1 MVMEGLKPEVRRH
14 VITDFYHQRNLGKGK
29 LHHQAQL
36 MSNVMRKK

>member
-14 VITDFYHQRNLGKGK
+14 VIADFYQRNSGKGK

-36 MSNVMRKK
+36 MSNVMRKE